1 MEKDI
6 RLSKKEQETIISFNA
21 GEKTATV
28 YTRDKAVI
36 RRFDTLVNE
45 FPNVYRLVDSTD
57 IDRTYIM
64 PKEYVSYRRPRNLSV
79 AQREAARC
87 RMLQINRTRQE
98 YTSTIRENRRFACS

>member
-1 MEKDI
+1 MN
-6 RLSKKEQETIISFNA
+6 LSRSEQETVINFNA
-21 GEKTATV
+21 KEKMATL
-28 YTRDKAVI
+28 YTRDPAIMKQM
-36 RRFDTLVNE
+36 DTLVNE
-45 FPNVYRLVDSTD
+45 FPNIYRLVDSTD

-98 YTSTIRENRRFACS
+98 YTSTIRENRRFVCS